1 MPIQST
7 DTVKNHYKISKS
19 TGLTDILIEFERVL
33 DELGL
38 YTYQNWIEGEIV
50 EGPHLSRYWIELSL
64 MYPREKM
71 PDPTGGMRL
80 IKKDCKVSYQKD
92 YYLDPRR
99 VEEPADYQENG
110 SKKPKVDEVPVW
122 IVNIKMPKKYVTI
135 DSELTDDDTEDNKPT
150 QTVADTMINNPEE

>member
-64 MYPREKM
+64 MYLS
-71 PDPTGGMRL
+71 L
-80 IKKDCKVSYQKD
+80 IH
-92 YYLDPRR
+92 
-99 VEEPADYQENG
+99 
-110 SKKPKVDEVPVW
+110 
-122 IVNIKMPKKYVTI
+122 I
-135 DSELTDDDTEDNKPT
+135 
-150 QTVADTMINNPEE
+150 

>member
-64 MYPREKM
+64 MLS
-71 PDPTGGMRL
+71 L
-80 IKKDCKVSYQKD
+80 IH
-92 YYLDPRR
+92 
-99 VEEPADYQENG
+99 
-110 SKKPKVDEVPVW
+110 
-122 IVNIKMPKKYVTI
+122 I
-135 DSELTDDDTEDNKPT
+135 
-150 QTVADTMINNPEE
+150 